1 MLKRVFLFLII
12 NVLVI
17 FTISVVLSL
26 FNVQPYLTRQGLNLQ
41 ALLIFCLIWGM
52 AGAFISL
59 ALSRKMAKWIMRV
72 QLIDKSGEHAKLFHM
87 VERLAKDAGL
97 SHTPEVGIFP
107 SNTMNAFA
115 TGPSKRRSLVA
126 VSTALLHQMNEQEL
140 EAILGHEISHISN
153 GDMVTM
159 TLIQGIV
166 NAFVMFLARIAAY
179 AVSSIGRGDRGRTSY
194 LSYYLMTFVFEILFM
209 ILGSLVVAFFSRK
222 REYRADHEGAMLSRK
237 EYMIAALEKLKTT
250 KVPDK
255 KHASMNAL
263 MISTPYKRGFLH
275 LFSTHPP
282 LEARIARLKEF

>member
-12 NVLVI
+12 NLLVI
-17 FTISVVLSL
+17 LTISVVLSL

-59 ALSRKMAKWIMRV
+59 ALSRKIAKWIMRV
-72 QLIDKSGEHAKLFHM
+72 QLIDKSGEHDKLYQM

-97 SHTPEVGIFP
+97 PQTPEIGIFP
-107 SNTMNAFA
+107 SNAMNAFA

-126 VSTALLHQMNEQEL
+126 VSTALLYQMNEQEL

-209 ILGSLVVAFFSRK
+209 ILGSLVIAFFSRR

-250 KVPDK
+250 KVLDK

-263 MISTPYKRGFLH
+263 MISTPYKRGILH